1 LSAGRPAPKVVERG
15 LRGRWRRL
23 AFGLATV
30 IGLKP
35 RGFFIPY
42 RHAAG
47 LPPAGARGGYP
58 WLEGLMAARRADFS
72 LLLES
77 LAPLPSAPRRA
88 RWDQDWFP
96 RLDAAVAYAM
106 VRDKCPGRIVEVGSG
121 HSTRFMAEAIAD
133 AGLKTRLIAIDPAPR
148 AGIAA
153 TGAEAIPAVVPACG
167 EAPFAGLAAGDI
179 LFIDSSH
186 VLMPGSDVDFLVNR
200 ILPGLPAGALVHFH
214 DVFLPDDYPLHW
226 AWRGYNEQLA
236 VAALLAGGGWRV
248 VFASHYAATRMTEE
262 VAASAAGS
270 LPLLPGAEE
279 SSLWIERLAGA
290 DSTSS
295 PRCSG

>member
-1 LSAGRPAPKVVERG
+1 LSVGRPAPKVVERG
-15 LRGRWRRL
+15 RGRWRRL

-30 IGLKP
+30 VGLKP

-42 RHAAG
+42 RHAAS

-58 WLEGLMAARRADFS
+58 WLEGLMAARHADFS
-72 LLLES
+72 RLLQG

-106 VRDKCPGRIVEVGSG
+106 VRDKRPGRIVEVGSG

-133 AGLKTRLIAIDPAPR
+133 ADLKTRLIAIDPAPR
-148 AGIAA
+148 AGIAG
-153 TGAEAIPAVVPACG
+153 TGAETIPTTVPACG
-167 EAPFAGLAAGDI
+167 EAPFAALAAGDI

-200 ILPGLPAGALVHFH
+200 ILPGLPAGAVVHFH
-214 DVFLPDDYPLHW
+214 DVFLPDDYPARW

-248 VFASHYAATRMTEE
+248 VFASHYTATRMTEE

-279 SSLWIERLAGA
+279 SSLWIERL
-290 DSTSS
+290 T
-295 PRCSG
+295 

>member
-1 LSAGRPAPKVVERG
+1 MSAGRPAPKVGERG
-15 LRGRWRRL
+15 FRGRWRRL
-23 AFGLATV
+23 TFGLATV

-42 RHAAG
+42 RHAAA

-58 WLEGLMAARRADFS
+58 WLESLMSARRGDFGR
-72 LLLES
+72 LLQG

-106 VRDKCPGRIVEVGSG
+106 VRDRRPGRIVEVGSG

-133 AGLKTRLIAIDPAPR
+133 AGLKTRLISIDPAPR

-153 TGAEAIPAVVPACG
+153 TGAEAIPTTVPVCG
-167 EAPFAGLAAGDI
+167 EAPFADLAAGDI

-200 ILPGLPAGALVHFH
+200 ILPGLPVGALVHFH
-214 DVFLPDDYPLHW
+214 DVFLPDDYPVHW

-236 VAALLAGGGWRV
+236 IAPLLTGNTWRLL
-248 VFASHYAATRMTEE
+248 FASRYAATRLAVE
-262 VAASAAGS
+262 VAASAVAA
-270 LPLLPGAEE
+270 LPSVRGAYD
-279 SSLWIERLAGA
+279 SSLWLERI
-290 DSTSS
+290 
-295 PRCSG
+295 